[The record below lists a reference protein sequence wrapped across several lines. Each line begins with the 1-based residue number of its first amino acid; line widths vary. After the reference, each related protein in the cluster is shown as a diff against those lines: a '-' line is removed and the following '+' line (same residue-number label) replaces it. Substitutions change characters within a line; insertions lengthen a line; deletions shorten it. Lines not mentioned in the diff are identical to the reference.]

1 MLKKEG
7 NAERTSN
14 TSVLTVRGISRS
26 LQEFVEFW
34 NFFLDRDLSNEQ
46 IDRLNR
52 TSERLNETWK
62 SDYRV
67 LPEYYL

>member
-14 TSVLTVRGISRS
+14 TSVLTVREINRS

-34 NFFLDRDLSNEQ
+34 NSFLDRDLSNGR

-52 TSERLNETWK
+52 TSKRLNETWK
-62 SDYRV
+62 SEYRV

>member
-14 TSVLTVRGISRS
+14 TSVLEVRGTSRN
-26 LQEFVEFW
+26 LREFVEFW
-34 NFFLDRDLSNEQ
+34 NFFLDRDLSNGR

-52 TSERLNETWK
+52 TSKRLNETWK
-62 SDYRV
+62 SEYRV